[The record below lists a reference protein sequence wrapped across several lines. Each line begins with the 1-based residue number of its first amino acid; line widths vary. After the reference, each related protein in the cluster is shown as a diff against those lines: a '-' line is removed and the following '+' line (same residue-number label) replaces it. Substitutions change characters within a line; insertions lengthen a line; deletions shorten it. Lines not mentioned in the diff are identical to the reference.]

1 MGGNRVPVPRH
12 YFNLFFTFLV
22 SGIWHGA
29 NWTFIA
35 WGALHGFMLVIETM
49 FKKIQHPHIKKGTFL
64 GFVKVIWVFILVV
77 LAWIFFRANTITDA
91 FFAIKSIFGGW
102 NEFFVMQNWVEFWG
116 GLKFVTFNNTVTHS
130 IINALTIF
138 SVVLLIVVQWLHKD
152 DTIVEYLNSK
162 SSWMRWTFNYIVIIT
177 FLLAGLFDNTQ
188 FIYFQ
193 F

>member
-1 MGGNRVPVPRH
+1 
-12 YFNLFFTFLV
+12 
-22 SGIWHGA
+22 
-29 NWTFIA
+29 
-35 WGALHGFMLVIETM
+35 M

-64 GFVKVIWVFILVV
+64 DFVKVIWVFILVV

-138 SVVLLIVVQWLHKD
+138 SVVLLIVGQWLHKD